1 MGKARKARKAGKEGK
16 EGKAASSLRSSL
28 GSSPGDEQQPREDW
42 RALGTKPAM
51 LQKPG

>member
-1 MGKARKARKAGKEGK
+1 MNLGKSRKA
-16 EGKAASSLRSSL
+16 GKAASSP
-28 GSSPGDEQQPREDW
+28 GSSPRDEQQPREDW